1 MLMVW
6 VVWWFGRLGWVDV
19 TGGYVVFGFPDKVP
33 GFCGFL
39 WCWRNMEF
47 LSVGGL
53 FVFLAQVW

>member
-1 MLMVW
+1 M
-6 VVWWFGRLGWVDV
+6 
-19 TGGYVVFGFPDKVP
+19 VFGFPDKMP

-53 FVFLAQVW
+53 FVFLVQVW